1 MINDAE
7 DLLFEPTSKDIGNF
21 NVFRFD
27 PFLEYPGK
35 HTYRAR
41 DFFKITLVKGNC
53 VIHYADKSVVVKE
66 QAIAF
71 SNPHI
76 PYSWEQREEIERGYF
91 CVFTKEFFHHFGNLN
106 QYHIF
111 QPQGQHIFEL
121 DTNEWNLAASIFEK
135 MLTEINT
142 EYEFKWDILRTS
154 VYDLIH
160 LAMKLQPSSTF
171 EKTSINASKRITSL
185 FLELLERQFPLDELN
200 PKINFRTASDFANQL
215 SVHTNHLN
223 RAVKE
228 ITTKTTT
235 QIIAQRI
242 IQEAKALLK
251 HSNWNIS
258 EIAYSLG
265 FEETSHFNNFFKKTM
280 GITPQRFRN
289 V

>member
-1 MINDAE
+1 MINEAD

-21 NVFRFD
+21 NVFRFE
-27 PFLEYPGK
+27 PFQESPPK
-35 HTYRAR
+35 HPYRAR
-41 DFFKITLVKGNC
+41 DYFKISLVKGNC
-53 VIHYADKSVVVKE
+53 AIHYADKSVVVKD

-76 PYSWEQREEIERGYF
+76 PYSWEQREEIKSGYF
-91 CVFTKEFFHHFGNLN
+91 CVFTKDFFHQFGNLN

-111 QPQGQHIFEL
+111 QPSGQHIFEL
-121 DTNEWNLAASIFEK
+121 GEKEWNLAASIFEK
-135 MLTEINT
+135 MLAEINT
-142 EYEFKWDILRTS
+142 EYAFKWDILRTS
-154 VYDLIH
+154 VYELIH
-160 LAMKLQPSSTF
+160 LAMKLQPTSTF
-171 EKTSINASKRITSL
+171 EKPGTSASKRITSL

-200 PKINFRTASDFANQL
+200 PKINIRSASDFASQL

-235 QIIAQRI
+235 QIIGQRI

-251 HSNWNIS
+251 HSTWNIS

-265 FEETSHFNNFFKKTM
+265 FEETSHFNNFFKKSLGT
-280 GITPQRFRN
+280 TPQRFRN